1 MRIGDQNPRHRKS
14 DGHPHEQGWQNI
26 RREEQDKPKPSATKE
41 IVDSLRHNSSYWDK
55 LKIRKQT
62 GFALRIGISYRFPRP
77 IDKLIFGDDRRE
89 CKSGFGQPDGPVPE
103 GRQTIAQR
111 FNAGSGAAPE
121 SSPGRDGRSPVGG
134 KASGSVVPDGTRF
147 VGRATPPMNRWAILF
162 RPAGLGNLPVK
173 IGFTLPCGPRLGQ
186 NRFAVRPACFGTA
199 KQKPW
204 VHLWLAKGVKR
215 PSRQARRIKVT
226 RRFPSRSKRRLP
238 DAPGTEPV
246 RGKARC
252 SDSSPGFRRI
262 PMSKPA
268 AS

>member
-1 MRIGDQNPRHRKS
+1 MQIRFRTAGRTSPGGTSDNSPAFQRWVRSRPRVESR
-14 DGHPHEQGWQNI
+14 QGRQ
-26 RREEQDKPKPSATKE
+26 
-41 IVDSLRHNSSYWDK
+41 
-55 LKIRKQT
+55 
-62 GFALRIGISYRFPRP
+62 
-77 IDKLIFGDDRRE
+77 
-89 CKSGFGQPDGPVPE
+89 KSG
-103 GRQTIAQR
+103 GRQGQWALSSLTGL
-111 FNAGSGAAPE
+111 GS
-121 SSPGRDGRSPVGG
+121 
-134 KASGSVVPDGTRF
+134 SGET
-147 VGRATPPMNRWAILF
+147 TPPMNRWVILF